1 MIYLFSHLTQDQP
14 VRRSMSTVRMKV
26 ELWRERRQSGR
37 NVLGAT
43 GQRQEGKQN
52 TLRFPEP
59 RESGLLGQRD
69 DSVDKMCS
77 VFMICSQFLI
87 ENIIFF

>member
-14 VRRSMSTVRMKV
+14 VRRSISMVRMKV
-26 ELWRERRQSGR
+26 GLWRERWQSGR

-43 GQRQEGKQN
+43 GQRQEAKQR
-52 TLRFPEP
+52 TVRFPEP

-69 DSVDKMCS
+69 DSMDKMCS
-77 VFMICSQFLI
+77 VLMICLQFLI